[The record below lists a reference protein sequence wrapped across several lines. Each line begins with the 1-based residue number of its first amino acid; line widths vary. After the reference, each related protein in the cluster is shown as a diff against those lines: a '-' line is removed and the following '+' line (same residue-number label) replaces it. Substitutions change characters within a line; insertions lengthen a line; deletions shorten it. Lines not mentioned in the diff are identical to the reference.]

1 MLLCESPV
9 EAPRLTFSPS
19 SFVSPSSTVPF
30 MSQKMA
36 STGGAALAPNS
47 VRDEHVVAE
56 DDAWRCWV
64 NLLLVLWECLAV
76 VWTYRLFRG

>member
-1 MLLCESPV
+1 
-9 EAPRLTFSPS
+9 
-19 SFVSPSSTVPF
+19 

-47 VRDEHVVAE
+47 VREHVVAE

>member
-1 MLLCESPV
+1 
-9 EAPRLTFSPS
+9 
-19 SFVSPSSTVPF
+19 

-76 VWTYRLFRG
+76 VCTYRLFRG